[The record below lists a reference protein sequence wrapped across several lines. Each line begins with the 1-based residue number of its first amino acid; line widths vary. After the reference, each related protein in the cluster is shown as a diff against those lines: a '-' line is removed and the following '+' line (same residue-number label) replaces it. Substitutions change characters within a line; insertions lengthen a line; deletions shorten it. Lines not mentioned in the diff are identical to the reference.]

1 VARIRTI
8 KPEFFTSADVVSCEP
23 LARLLFQGL
32 WCEAD
37 REGRLVWRPETL
49 KLRYLPADACD
60 VGALCQQLIDRRMV
74 VLYGDGLAYLPS
86 FARHQRV
93 NPREAASDLPTP
105 GADPHACS
113 PRIDACTS
121 RIDASNPEVHAQV
134 GREGKGKEGKGR
146 EDASARVTGAPAAVP
161 STVIAYQHPDA
172 GAMPNRRRKAHC
184 AWESARGLDVPHEL
198 HAELLGKMAPR
209 DEPALL
215 RWYAETERDWR
226 DLPVGDTCWAFW
238 RARFREW
245 VGTTVTPLVPDKP
258 DTSGWATAAL
268 TAVPR

>member
-1 VARIRTI
+1 MARIRTI
-8 KPEFFTSADVVSCEP
+8 KPEFFLHEELAELPP
-23 LARLLFQGL
+23 LHRLLFVGL
-32 WCEAD
+32 WTLAD
-37 REGRLVWRPETL
+37 REGRLEDRPKRIKVSL
-49 KLRYLPADACD
+49 LPYDDADVDAMLADLDAAGFIVRYLVD
-60 VGALCQQLIDRRMV
+60 GAKYIEI
-74 VLYGDGLAYLPS
+74 PS
-86 FARHQRV
+86 FSTHQRITG
-93 NPREAASDLPTP
+93 REASCPTEIP
-105 GADPHACS
+105 GKQQGS
-113 PRIDACTS
+113 TGETTGKQQGSTGETTGIT
-121 RIDASNPEVHAQV
+121 
-134 GREGKGKEGKGR
+134 GREGKGREGKGTDTR
-146 EDASARVTGAPAAVP
+146 NGDARVRADEPTARVEP
-161 STVIAYQHPDA
+161 HPDA
-172 GAMPNRRRKAHC
+172 GALPTRRRKAHC